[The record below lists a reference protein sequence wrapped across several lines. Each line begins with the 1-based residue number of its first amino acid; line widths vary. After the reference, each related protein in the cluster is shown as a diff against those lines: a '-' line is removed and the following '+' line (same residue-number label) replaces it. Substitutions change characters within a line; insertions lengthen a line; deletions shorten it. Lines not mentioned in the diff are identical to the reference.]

1 MIKDYIIKQT
11 LGKGTYG
18 IVYKVQKLNTNS
30 IYVIKQIPLS
40 GLSEKERNEVEQ
52 EAKILHSINSNYV
65 VKYYDSFK
73 ENENLNIVMEYCD
86 GGDLNDFLIEKKKLG
101 QPLEEPFIW
110 KIFIKI
116 TIGLAD
122 IHKLKILHR
131 DLKTLN
137 IFLKQNFDIKIGDLG
152 VAKVLSKNNFA
163 RTVIGTP
170 YYLSPE
176 ICEEKPYNDKS
187 DVWALGCILYELCTF
202 KHPFEARSQG
212 ALILKILNNKPEP
225 INNTFSKELNN
236 IIYMLLDKNYD
247 KRPSCIEILKNNMV
261 ISKIKS
267 LGLSELLTDLD
278 NISNDQ
284 SNIKISN
291 PINIRK
297 KYYNK
302 KDINNEKEYIIN
314 NANNGKPD
322 IKNNKKKQL
331 SAINLLEQINN
342 NKLNFNNLNQYMMQ
356 NKKNN
361 ISKINIIKMG
371 DSNNKKPSFISAN
384 NQNKNSSVEYN
395 NFFINDSNIKKINN
409 KKDIISKQ
417 YNKIYKQERS
427 DIVNKKIGKIQ
438 PVKIIFKKSNEVPKI
453 NNFIESKKQNIIN
466 DNNKKKNEEAKTNNN
481 DSKYI
486 KKIKINNSNKL
497 ISNYKLKEKENNNS
511 NKVPIKIKQITDK
524 SIKFNN
530 QNIDEEVSKNKTEV
544 NIGSN
549 PIKNN
554 INSNFKNGNS
564 LQINKNIK
572 ITKIIN
578 SNKDK
583 NNKHNLIS
591 FLPKNDLEFNIGEK
605 RKYSTPSNNDNKIFN
620 EKIAA
625 NFQIINNDN
634 FQRDDKDKNDEKI
647 FIANE
652 FEDSDEEIT
661 GKMKRSESCF
671 NPRINKEKNIID
683 SDNDNN
689 SYDDDEEENVKEI
702 KENQFQNNIKNI
714 NGKQIENHKNII
726 SNEIQNLKEKVQNS
740 KNEMLQLIGD
750 KDYKYI
756 MDLYN
761 IGIKDQNK
769 IDDIYQN
776 IEDFVEKNYSKEQK
790 EKFNNCY
797 LLLVSLDCQLA
808 KKAEEINN
816 INIFV

>member
-1 MIKDYIIKQT
+1 
-11 LGKGTYG
+11 
-18 IVYKVQKLNTNS
+18 
-30 IYVIKQIPLS
+30 
-40 GLSEKERNEVEQ
+40 
-52 EAKILHSINSNYV
+52 
-65 VKYYDSFK
+65 
-73 ENENLNIVMEYCD
+73 
-86 GGDLNDFLIEKKKLG
+86 
-101 QPLEEPFIW
+101 
-110 KIFIKI
+110 
-116 TIGLAD
+116 
-122 IHKLKILHR
+122 
-131 DLKTLN
+131 
-137 IFLKQNFDIKIGDLG
+137 
-152 VAKVLSKNNFA
+152 
-163 RTVIGTP
+163 
-170 YYLSPE
+170 
-176 ICEEKPYNDKS
+176 
-187 DVWALGCILYELCTF
+187 
-202 KHPFEARSQG
+202 
-212 ALILKILNNKPEP
+212 
-225 INNTFSKELNN
+225 
-236 IIYMLLDKNYD
+236 
-247 KRPSCIEILKNNMV
+247 
-261 ISKIKS
+261 
-267 LGLSELLTDLD
+267 
-278 NISNDQ
+278 
-284 SNIKISN
+284 
-291 PINIRK
+291 
-297 KYYNK
+297 
-302 KDINNEKEYIIN
+302 
-314 NANNGKPD
+314 
-322 IKNNKKKQL
+322 
-331 SAINLLEQINN
+331 
-342 NKLNFNNLNQYMMQ
+342 
-356 NKKNN
+356 
-361 ISKINIIKMG
+361 MG

-453 NNFIESKKQNIIN
+453 NNFIEFKKQNIIN

-740 KNEMLQLIGD
+740 KDEMLQLIGD

>member
-73 ENENLNIVMEYCD
+73 ENDNLNIVMEYCD

-314 NANNGKPD
+314 NANNAKPD

-342 NKLNFNNLNQYMMQ
+342 NKLNFNNLNQYMMK

-371 DSNNKKPSFISAN
+371 DSNNKKPSFISVN

-605 RKYSTPSNNDNKIFN
+605 RKYSTPSNNDNKILN

-702 KENQFQNNIKNI
+702 KENHFQNNIKSI

-740 KNEMLQLIGD
+740 KDEMLQLIGD

>member
-1 MIKDYIIKQT
+1 
-11 LGKGTYG
+11 
-18 IVYKVQKLNTNS
+18 
-30 IYVIKQIPLS
+30 
-40 GLSEKERNEVEQ
+40 
-52 EAKILHSINSNYV
+52 
-65 VKYYDSFK
+65 
-73 ENENLNIVMEYCD
+73 MEYCD

-278 NISNDQ
+278 NISIDQ
-284 SNIKISN
+284 SNTKISN

-314 NANNGKPD
+314 NANNAKPD

-361 ISKINIIKMG
+361 ISKINIIRIG
-371 DSNNKKPSFISAN
+371 DSNNKKPPFISAN

-740 KNEMLQLIGD
+740 KDEMLQLIGD

>member
-1 MIKDYIIKQT
+1 
-11 LGKGTYG
+11 
-18 IVYKVQKLNTNS
+18 
-30 IYVIKQIPLS
+30 
-40 GLSEKERNEVEQ
+40 
-52 EAKILHSINSNYV
+52 
-65 VKYYDSFK
+65 
-73 ENENLNIVMEYCD
+73 
-86 GGDLNDFLIEKKKLG
+86 
-101 QPLEEPFIW
+101 
-110 KIFIKI
+110 
-116 TIGLAD
+116 
-122 IHKLKILHR
+122 
-131 DLKTLN
+131 
-137 IFLKQNFDIKIGDLG
+137 
-152 VAKVLSKNNFA
+152 
-163 RTVIGTP
+163 
-170 YYLSPE
+170 
-176 ICEEKPYNDKS
+176 
-187 DVWALGCILYELCTF
+187 
-202 KHPFEARSQG
+202 
-212 ALILKILNNKPEP
+212 
-225 INNTFSKELNN
+225 
-236 IIYMLLDKNYD
+236 
-247 KRPSCIEILKNNMV
+247 
-261 ISKIKS
+261 
-267 LGLSELLTDLD
+267 
-278 NISNDQ
+278 
-284 SNIKISN
+284 
-291 PINIRK
+291 
-297 KYYNK
+297 
-302 KDINNEKEYIIN
+302 
-314 NANNGKPD
+314 
-322 IKNNKKKQL
+322 
-331 SAINLLEQINN
+331 
-342 NKLNFNNLNQYMMQ
+342 
-356 NKKNN
+356 
-361 ISKINIIKMG
+361 MG

-554 INSNFKNGNS
+554 INNNFKNGNS

-591 FLPKNDLEFNIGEK
+591 FLPRNNLEFNIEEK

-689 SYDDDEEENVKEI
+689 SYDDDVEENVKEI
-702 KENQFQNNIKNI
+702 KENQFQNN
-714 NGKQIENHKNII
+714 
-726 SNEIQNLKEKVQNS
+726 LKKTN
-740 KNEMLQLIGD
+740 
-750 KDYKYI
+750 
-756 MDLYN
+756 
-761 IGIKDQNK
+761 
-769 IDDIYQN
+769 
-776 IEDFVEKNYSKEQK
+776 
-790 EKFNNCY
+790 
-797 LLLVSLDCQLA
+797 
-808 KKAEEINN
+808 
-816 INIFV
+816 

>member
-361 ISKINIIKMG
+361 ISKINIIRIG

-740 KNEMLQLIGD
+740 KDEMLQLIGD

>member
-73 ENENLNIVMEYCD
+73 ENDNLNIVMEYCD
-86 GGDLNDFLIEKKKLG
+86 GGDLNDFLIEKKKFG

-314 NANNGKPD
+314 NANNAKPD

-361 ISKINIIKMG
+361 ISKINIIRIG

-740 KNEMLQLIGD
+740 KDEMLQLIGD

>member
-73 ENENLNIVMEYCD
+73 ENDNLNIVMEYCD

-278 NISNDQ
+278 NISIDQ
-284 SNIKISN
+284 SNTKISN

-314 NANNGKPD
+314 NANNAKPD

-361 ISKINIIKMG
+361 ISKINIIRIG
-371 DSNNKKPSFISAN
+371 DSNNKKPPFISAN

-554 INSNFKNGNS
+554 INNNFKNGNS

-634 FQRDDKDKNDEKI
+634 FQRDDKDKNDEKL

-740 KNEMLQLIGD
+740 KDEMLQLIGD

>member
-52 EAKILHSINSNYV
+52 EAKILHLINSNYV

-73 ENENLNIVMEYCD
+73 ENDNLNIVMEYCD
-86 GGDLNDFLIEKKKLG
+86 GGDLNDFLIEKKKFG

-278 NISNDQ
+278 NILNDQ
-284 SNIKISN
+284 SSTKISC

-314 NANNGKPD
+314 NANNAKPD

-331 SAINLLEQINN
+331 SAINLLEQIIN
-342 NKLNFNNLNQYMMQ
+342 NKLNFNNLNQYMIQ

-361 ISKINIIKMG
+361 ISKINIIRIG
-371 DSNNKKPSFISAN
+371 DSNNKKPPFISAN

-453 NNFIESKKQNIIN
+453 NNFIESKKQNIFS

-554 INSNFKNGNS
+554 INNNFKNGNS

-634 FQRDDKDKNDEKI
+634 FQRDDKDKNDEKL

-740 KNEMLQLIGD
+740 KDEMLQLIGD

>member
-18 IVYKVQKLNTNS
+18 IVYKVQKINTNS
-30 IYVIKQIPLS
+30 VYVIKQIPLS

-73 ENENLNIVMEYCD
+73 ENDNLNIVMEYCD
-86 GGDLNDFLIEKKKLG
+86 GGDLNDFLIEKKKFG
-101 QPLEEPFIW
+101 QSLEESLIW

-137 IFLKQNFDIKIGDLG
+137 IFLKQNLDIKIGDLG

-247 KRPSCIEILKNNMV
+247 KRPSCIEILKNNMI

-267 LGLSELLTDLD
+267 LGLNELLTDLD
-278 NISNDQ
+278 NISNDH
-284 SNIKISN
+284 SCIRINN

-302 KDINNEKEYIIN
+302 NNINNEKEYIIN
-314 NANNGKPD
+314 NSNNSKPI
-322 IKNNKKKQL
+322 IKNNKRKQL
-331 SAINLLEQINN
+331 SAINLIEHINN
-342 NKLNFNNLNQYMMQ
+342 NKLNFNNLNQYMIQ

-361 ISKINIIKMG
+361 ISKINIIKIG
-371 DSNNKKPSFISAN
+371 DSNNKNPSIISSN
-384 NQNKNSSVEYN
+384 NQNKNCSVEYN

-417 YNKIYKQERS
+417 YNNIYKQERS
-427 DIVNKKIGKIQ
+427 DIINKKINKIQ
-438 PVKIIFKKSNEVPKI
+438 PVKIIFKKSNEGPKV
-453 NNFIESKKQNIIN
+453 NNFIESKKQIIFS
-466 DNNKKKNEEAKTNNN
+466 DNNKKKNEDTKSNNN

-486 KKIKINNSNKL
+486 QKIKINNSNKL
-497 ISNYKLKEKENNNS
+497 ISNYKLKEKENKNN
-511 NKVPIKIKQITDK
+511 NKVPIKIKQITNK
-524 SIKFNN
+524 SIKCNN
-530 QNIDEEVSKNKTEV
+530 QNIDEEVSKSKTES

-554 INSNFKNGNS
+554 INTNFKKDNS

-578 SNKDK
+578 SNK
-583 NNKHNLIS
+583 NNKHSLIS
-591 FLPKNDLEFNIGEK
+591 FLPKNNLELDIGEK

-634 FQRDDKDKNDEKI
+634 FQRNDKDKNEKVL
-647 FIANE
+647 IANE
-652 FEDSDEEIT
+652 YEDSDEEIT

-683 SDNDNN
+683 SDDDNN

-702 KENQFQNNIKNI
+702 KENQFQNNLKNI
-714 NGKQIENHKNII
+714 NGKQIENNKNII
-726 SNEIQNLKEKVQNS
+726 SNEIHNLKEKVQNS
-740 KNEMLQLIGD
+740 KDEMQQLIGD
-750 KDYKYI
+750 NDYKYI
-756 MDLYN
+756 MNLYN

-769 IDDIYQN
+769 IDDIYQK
-776 IEDFVEKNYSKEQK
+776 IEDFVDKNYSKEKK

-808 KKAEEINN
+808 KKVEEINN
-816 INIFV
+816 INQFV

>member
-52 EAKILHSINSNYV
+52 EAKILHLINSNYV

-73 ENENLNIVMEYCD
+73 ENDNLNIVMEYCD

-314 NANNGKPD
+314 NANNAKPD

-342 NKLNFNNLNQYMMQ
+342 NKLNFNNLNQYMIQ

-361 ISKINIIKMG
+361 ISKINIIRIG
-371 DSNNKKPSFISAN
+371 DSNNKKPSFISVN

-605 RKYSTPSNNDNKIFN
+605 RKYSTPSNNDNKILN

-702 KENQFQNNIKNI
+702 KENHFQNNIKSI

-740 KNEMLQLIGD
+740 KDEMLQLIGD

>member
-73 ENENLNIVMEYCD
+73 ENDNLNIVMEYCD

-278 NISNDQ
+278 NISIDQ
-284 SNIKISN
+284 SNTKISN

-314 NANNGKPD
+314 NANNAKPD

-361 ISKINIIKMG
+361 ISKINIIRIG
-371 DSNNKKPSFISAN
+371 DSNNKKPPFISAN

-740 KNEMLQLIGD
+740 KDEMLQLIGD

>member
-314 NANNGKPD
+314 NANNAKPD

-342 NKLNFNNLNQYMMQ
+342 NKLNFNNLNQYIIK

-361 ISKINIIKMG
+361 ISKINIIRIG
-371 DSNNKKPSFISAN
+371 DSNNKKPPFISAN
-384 NQNKNSSVEYN
+384 NQNKY
-395 NFFINDSNIKKINN
+395 
-409 KKDIISKQ
+409 
-417 YNKIYKQERS
+417 
-427 DIVNKKIGKIQ
+427 
-438 PVKIIFKKSNEVPKI
+438 
-453 NNFIESKKQNIIN
+453 
-466 DNNKKKNEEAKTNNN
+466 
-481 DSKYI
+481 
-486 KKIKINNSNKL
+486 
-497 ISNYKLKEKENNNS
+497 
-511 NKVPIKIKQITDK
+511 
-524 SIKFNN
+524 
-530 QNIDEEVSKNKTEV
+530 
-544 NIGSN
+544 
-549 PIKNN
+549 
-554 INSNFKNGNS
+554 
-564 LQINKNIK
+564 
-572 ITKIIN
+572 
-578 SNKDK
+578 
-583 NNKHNLIS
+583 
-591 FLPKNDLEFNIGEK
+591 
-605 RKYSTPSNNDNKIFN
+605 
-620 EKIAA
+620 
-625 NFQIINNDN
+625 
-634 FQRDDKDKNDEKI
+634 
-647 FIANE
+647 
-652 FEDSDEEIT
+652 
-661 GKMKRSESCF
+661 
-671 NPRINKEKNIID
+671 
-683 SDNDNN
+683 
-689 SYDDDEEENVKEI
+689 
-702 KENQFQNNIKNI
+702 
-714 NGKQIENHKNII
+714 
-726 SNEIQNLKEKVQNS
+726 
-740 KNEMLQLIGD
+740 
-750 KDYKYI
+750 
-756 MDLYN
+756 
-761 IGIKDQNK
+761 
-769 IDDIYQN
+769 
-776 IEDFVEKNYSKEQK
+776 
-790 EKFNNCY
+790 
-797 LLLVSLDCQLA
+797 
-808 KKAEEINN
+808 
-816 INIFV
+816 

>member
-314 NANNGKPD
+314 NANNAKPD

-342 NKLNFNNLNQYMMQ
+342 NKLNFNNLNQYMMK

-371 DSNNKKPSFISAN
+371 DSNNKKPPFISAN

-634 FQRDDKDKNDEKI
+634 FQRDDKDKNDEKL

-740 KNEMLQLIGD
+740 KDEMLQLIGD

>member
-73 ENENLNIVMEYCD
+73 ENDNLNIVMEYCD
-86 GGDLNDFLIEKKKLG
+86 GGDLNDFLIEKKKFG

-278 NISNDQ
+278 NISIDQ
-284 SNIKISN
+284 SNTKISN

-314 NANNGKPD
+314 NANNAKPD

-740 KNEMLQLIGD
+740 KDEMLQLIGD

>member
-86 GGDLNDFLIEKKKLG
+86 GGDLNDFLIEKKKFG

-361 ISKINIIKMG
+361 ISKINIIRIG

-453 NNFIESKKQNIIN
+453 NNFIEFKKQNIIN

-634 FQRDDKDKNDEKI
+634 FQRDDKDKNDEKL

-740 KNEMLQLIGD
+740 KDEMLQLIGD

>member
-18 IVYKVQKLNTNS
+18 IVYKVQKINTNS
-30 IYVIKQIPLS
+30 VYVIKQIPLS

-52 EAKILHSINSNYV
+52 EAKILHLINSNYV

-86 GGDLNDFLIEKKKLG
+86 GGDLNDFLIEKKKFG

-297 KYYNK
+297 KYYSK

>member
-18 IVYKVQKLNTNS
+18 IVYKVQKINTNS
-30 IYVIKQIPLS
+30 VYVIKQIPLS

-86 GGDLNDFLIEKKKLG
+86 GGDLNDFLIEKKKFG

-297 KYYNK
+297 KYYSK

-740 KNEMLQLIGD
+740 KDEMLQLIGD

>member
-73 ENENLNIVMEYCD
+73 ENDNLNIVMEYCD
-86 GGDLNDFLIEKKKLG
+86 GGDLNDFLIEKKKFG

-278 NISNDQ
+278 NIINDQ
-284 SNIKISN
+284 SSTKISC

-314 NANNGKPD
+314 NANNAKPD

-554 INSNFKNGNS
+554 INNNFKNGNS

-740 KNEMLQLIGD
+740 KDEMLQLIGD

>member
-18 IVYKVQKLNTNS
+18 IVYKVQKINTNS
-30 IYVIKQIPLS
+30 VYVIKQIPLS

-52 EAKILHSINSNYV
+52 EAKILHLINSNYV

-73 ENENLNIVMEYCD
+73 ENDNLNIVMEYCD
-86 GGDLNDFLIEKKKLG
+86 GGDLNDFLIEKKKFG

-297 KYYNK
+297 KYYSK

-740 KNEMLQLIGD
+740 KDEMLQLIGD

>member
-278 NISNDQ
+278 NILNDQ
-284 SNIKISN
+284 SSTKISC

-554 INSNFKNGNS
+554 INNNFKNGNS

-634 FQRDDKDKNDEKI
+634 FQRDDKDKNDEKL

-740 KNEMLQLIGD
+740 KDEMLQLIGD

>member
-18 IVYKVQKLNTNS
+18 IVYKVQKINTNS
-30 IYVIKQIPLS
+30 VYVIKQIPLS

-52 EAKILHSINSNYV
+52 EAKILHLINSNYV

-73 ENENLNIVMEYCD
+73 ENDNLNIVMEYCD

-278 NISNDQ
+278 NILNDQ
-284 SNIKISN
+284 SSTKISC

-361 ISKINIIKMG
+361 ISKINIIRIG
-371 DSNNKKPSFISAN
+371 DSNNKKPPFISAN

-634 FQRDDKDKNDEKI
+634 FQRDDKDKNDEKL

-714 NGKQIENHKNII
+714 NGNQIENHKNII
-726 SNEIQNLKEKVQNS
+726 SKEIQNLKEKVQNS
-740 KNEMLQLIGD
+740 KDEMLQLIGD

>member
-86 GGDLNDFLIEKKKLG
+86 GGDLNDFLIEKKKFG

-314 NANNGKPD
+314 NANNAKPD

>member
-18 IVYKVQKLNTNS
+18 IVYKVQKINTNS
-30 IYVIKQIPLS
+30 VYVIKQIPLS

-73 ENENLNIVMEYCD
+73 ENDNLNIVMEYCD
-86 GGDLNDFLIEKKKLG
+86 GGDLNDFLIEKKKFG

-278 NISNDQ
+278 NISIDQ

-314 NANNGKPD
+314 NANNAKPD

-417 YNKIYKQERS
+417 YNNIYKQERS

-554 INSNFKNGNS
+554 INNNFKNGNS

-591 FLPKNDLEFNIGEK
+591 FLPKNNLEFNIEEK

-634 FQRDDKDKNDEKI
+634 FQRDDKDKNDEKL

-740 KNEMLQLIGD
+740 KDEMLQLIGD

>member
-73 ENENLNIVMEYCD
+73 ENDNLNIVMEYCD

-278 NISNDQ
+278 NISIDQ
-284 SNIKISN
+284 SNTKISN

-361 ISKINIIKMG
+361 ISKINIIRIG
-371 DSNNKKPSFISAN
+371 DSNNKKPPFISAN

-554 INSNFKNGNS
+554 INNNFKNGNS

-634 FQRDDKDKNDEKI
+634 FQRDDKDKNDEKL

-740 KNEMLQLIGD
+740 KDEMLQLIGD

>member
-278 NISNDQ
+278 NILNDQ
-284 SNIKISN
+284 SSTKISC

-361 ISKINIIKMG
+361 ISKINIIRIG

-554 INSNFKNGNS
+554 INNNFKNGNS

-634 FQRDDKDKNDEKI
+634 FQRDDKDKNDEKL

-740 KNEMLQLIGD
+740 KDEMLQLIGD

>member
-18 IVYKVQKLNTNS
+18 IVYKVQKINTNS

-40 GLSEKERNEVEQ
+40 GLNQKERNEVEQ
-52 EAKILHSINSNYV
+52 EAKILHLINSNYV

-73 ENENLNIVMEYCD
+73 ENDNLNIVMEYCD
-86 GGDLNDFLIEKKKLG
+86 GGDLNDFLIEKKNLG
-101 QPLEEPFIW
+101 KPLDEPLIW

-116 TIGLAD
+116 AIGLAD
-122 IHKLKILHR
+122 IHNLKILHR

-137 IFLKQNFDIKIGDLG
+137 IFLKQSLDIKIGDLG
-152 VAKVLSKNNFA
+152 VAKVLAKNNFA

-225 INNTFSKELNN
+225 ISSTFSKELNN
-236 IIYMLLDKNYD
+236 IIYLLLDKNYD

-261 ISKIKS
+261 IDKIKS

-278 NISNDQ
+278 NISTDN
-284 SNIKISN
+284 SCNKISN
-291 PINIRK
+291 SINIHK
-297 KYYNK
+297 IYYNK
-302 KDINNEKEYIIN
+302 NNIKNEKDNIIN
-314 NANNGKPD
+314 GSNNVKSI

-331 SAINLLEQINN
+331 SAINLLDQINN

-356 NKKNN
+356 NKKNSG
-361 ISKINIIKMG
+361 SKINIIKVG
-371 DSNNKKPSFISAN
+371 DSNNKKPIIFNEN
-384 NQNKNSSVEYN
+384 NQKKNCSVEYN
-395 NFFINDSNIKKINN
+395 NFFINDSNIKKIYN

-417 YNKIYKQERS
+417 YNNIYKQERS
-427 DIVNKKIGKIQ
+427 DIVNKKICKIQ
-438 PVKIIFKKSNEVPKI
+438 PVKIIFKKSNEIPKI
-453 NNFIESKKQNIIN
+453 NNYIESKKQIIIS
-466 DNNKKKNEEAKTNNN
+466 DNSKKKNENNKTNNN

-486 KKIKINNSNKL
+486 QKIKINNTNNC
-497 ISNYKLKEKENNNS
+497 ISNHKLKEKEKENNN
-511 NKVPIKIKQITDK
+511 KAPIKIKQITDK
-524 SIKFNN
+524 SIKLNN
-530 QNIDEEVSKNKTEV
+530 LKIDEEVSKNKTEA
-544 NIGSN
+544 NIRSN

-554 INSNFKNGNS
+554 INSNIKKENS
-564 LQINKNIK
+564 LQINKKIK

-583 NNKHNLIS
+583 NSNHNLIS
-591 FLPKNDLEFNIGEK
+591 FLPKNNLEFNIGEN
-605 RKYSTPSNNDNKIFN
+605 RKYLTPSNNDNKAFN
-620 EKIAA
+620 EKIVS

-634 FQRDDKDKNDEKI
+634 FQRNDKEKNEKI
-647 FIANE
+647 LITNE
-652 FEDSDEEIT
+652 YVDSDEEIT

-702 KENQFQNNIKNI
+702 KENQFQNNLKKTNE
-714 NGKQIENHKNII
+714 KQIENNKNAIN
-726 SNEIQNLKEKVQNS
+726 NEIQNLKEKVKNS
-740 KNEMLQLIGD
+740 KDEMLQLIGD
-750 KDYKYI
+750 NDYQYI
-756 MDLYN
+756 MNLYN

-769 IDDIYQN
+769 IDDIYQR
-776 IEDFVEKNYSKEQK
+776 IEDFVNKNYSKEK
-790 EKFNNCY
+790 KDKFNNCY
-797 LLLVSLDCQLA
+797 FLLISLDYQLT
-808 KKAEEINN
+808 KKVEEINN
-816 INIFV
+816 INQFV